1 MWALLALACAKGRPR
16 CPGWKAAHKAMC
28 SLSKDPALFSF
39 VDKKLL
45 SPSCSEGQARWQR
58 GVCDGLKHDHK
69 FLVLPLRWRLGVPAS
84 SLIDSGWAVAA
95 LLPGGVWKKRHSCD
109 CGVWVMKR
117 HLIKSG
123 TLMLGGLSCRVRS
136 PTSLRSPCRRGHMLK
151 LRLGHLRRAQLSRHP
166 QQGAGHGCGPSG
178 PTYPRAKCA
187 CVISVSPSRRKECPS
202 RVLPILLKRGIV

>member
-28 SLSKDPALFSF
+28 SLSKDSASFSF

-69 FLVLPLRWRLGVPAS
+69 FLVLPLRWRLGIPAS

-95 LLPGGVWKKRHSCD
+95 LLPSGVWKKRHSCD

-123 TLMLGGLSCRVRS
+123 TLMLGGLGRS
-136 PTSLRSPCRRGHMLK
+136 HVEASFGTPQKSSAFQAPTARRWTWLWTLWAYIPTSQMRMCDLCQPK
-151 LRLGHLRRAQLSRHP
+151 
-166 QQGAGHGCGPSG
+166 
-178 PTYPRAKCA
+178 
-187 CVISVSPSRRKECPS
+187 
-202 RVLPILLKRGIV
+202 